1 MEMERVQSR
10 LISGADAS
18 TKVLLVDDSPSNLLA
33 LKSLL
38 EPLGSQC
45 VEALSGYDALD
56 RLKSEDF
63 AVILLDI
70 VMPEISGFET
80 AGLIRNDPRS
90 SRTPIIFL
98 TSHDL
103 DRPWLEEA
111 YRMGAVDVL
120 SKPLIPEVLR
130 AKVKGFIE
138 LFEDRQ
144 ATKREAEQLRL
155 LVQGTNDYAIFML
168 DLDGYV
174 ISWNSGAERLKGY
187 RSDEIIGRHIST
199 FYPAEALE
207 RSWPQHELEVARSE
221 GRFED
226 EGWRVRKDGSMFW
239 ANVVLTAIRDEHG
252 VLRGFSKITR
262 DLTARRLH
270 EENLRQSEERFRLLV
285 DGVKDYALFLLDP
298 QGRVASWNAGAERIK
313 QYRPDEIIGRHFSCF
328 YPPEA
333 IEKAWPEYEL
343 RMANAHGRFEDNG
356 WRLRKDG
363 TRFWA
368 NVVITALRD
377 DAGDLRGYAKVTR
390 DVTEKKLAEENAR
403 RLIEESAA
411 RSAAEQD
418 SRRKEEFL
426 ATLAHELR
434 NPLAPIRN
442 SLQILKMPEV
452 DPQTAL
458 HAREMMERQ
467 ILHLIRLVDDLL
479 DISRVSRGKIDLR
492 LEPVELSAA
501 VASGIETSLPL
512 IEMRDH
518 RLEFSASP
526 ESLMINADSMRLSQ
540 VVSNLVANAAK
551 YSDEH
556 GHIWVTT
563 RREQDWAVLR
573 VRDRG
578 IGIAPNMLQRIFE
591 VFVQADPSTHRSQ
604 GGLGIG
610 LTLVKNLVELH
621 GGSVEARSD
630 GLGEGSEFVV
640 RFPLTIARRH
650 APMDAAAES
659 SAVSKMSPLRVLVV
673 DDNRDAAMTLAILL
687 KLEGYAVATANSG
700 VTALDMMPSFQPNI
714 VLLDLG
720 MPGMDGYE
728 VAGKIRSM
736 PGQEK
741 TVLAALTGWGQDG
754 DRRRTAQAGFSHH
767 FVKPVDPIELYRVL
781 VNLGE
786 SYASR
791 PCL

>member
-1 MEMERVQSR
+1 MDMDRVQSR
-10 LISGADAS
+10 PISVVDAP
-18 TKVLLVDDSPSNLLA
+18 TKILLVDDSPSNLLA

-38 EPLGSQC
+38 EPLGSHC

-56 RLKSEDF
+56 RLKSDDF

-70 VMPEISGFET
+70 VMPVLSGFET
-80 AGLIRNDPRS
+80 AALIRSDPRS
-90 SRTPIIFL
+90 SRIPIMFL

-138 LFEDRQ
+138 LFDDRQ

-168 DLDGYV
+168 DVEGYV
-174 ISWNSGAERLKGY
+174 ISWNSGAQRLKGY
-187 RSDEIIGRHIST
+187 RSDEIVGRHIST

-207 RSWPQHELEVARSE
+207 RYWPQHELEVARNE

-239 ANVVLTAIRDEHG
+239 ANVVLTALRDEHG

-262 DLTARRLH
+262 DLTVRRLH
-270 EENLRQSEERFRLLV
+270 EEHLRQSEEKFRLLV

-298 QGRVASWNAGAERIK
+298 DGRVASWNAGAERIK
-313 QYRPDEIIGRHFSCF
+313 LYRPDEIIGRHFSCF

-333 IEKAWPEYEL
+333 IERAWPEHEL
-343 RMANAHGRFEDNG
+343 RMASAHGRFEDNG
-356 WRLRKDG
+356 WRPRKDG

-377 DAGDLRGYAKVTR
+377 DAGELRGYAKITR
-390 DVTEKKLAEENAR
+390 DITEKKLAEENVR

-442 SLQILKMPEV
+442 SLQILKMPKV

-501 VASGIETSLPL
+501 VASGIETAMPL

-518 RLEFSASP
+518 RLEFSADP
-526 ESLMINADSMRLSQ
+526 ESLLIQADPIRLSQ

-578 IGIAPNMLQRIFE
+578 IGIAPDMLRRIFE
-591 VFVQADPSTHRSQ
+591 VFVQAEQSTHRSQ

-621 GGSVEARSD
+621 GGSVEAYSD
-630 GLGEGSEFVV
+630 GMGQGSEFVV
-640 RFPLTIARRH
+640 RFPLTVERRH
-650 APMDAAAES
+650 IPQDAATAS
-659 SAVSKMSPLRVLVV
+659 PAVPKMSPLRVLVV
-673 DDNRDAAMTLAILL
+673 DDNRDAATTLAILL

-700 VTALDMMPSFQPNI
+700 VTALEMMPAFQPNI

-754 DRRRTAQAGFSHH
+754 DRRRTTQAGFSHH
-767 FVKPVDPIELYRVL
+767 FVKPVDPNELHRVL
-781 VNLGE
+781 VNLGA
-786 SYASR
+786 SDASR
-791 PCL
+791 PYL